1 MPPWARPTMSD
12 DQPRDPDDRRYLAT
26 DVEVIEP
33 CDSARVY
40 RTYARAVHVQF
51 SDGYQACSES
61 SNR

>member
-1 MPPWARPTMSD
+1 MSD

-40 RTYARAVHVQF
+40 RAFARAVHVQF